1 MLKLSDYVDY
11 DGLGLADLVRRKLV
25 TPAELLAS
33 AQAAMAAVDP
43 TLRAVVYDMR
53 EAAAATLQTAL
64 PDGSFTGVPLMLK
77 DFVCQYAGVPTR
89 FGSRLF
95 EGLVPPT
102 DNEMMV
108 RLRRA
113 GFVTMAKTACPEFGF
128 NAATEAVAYGA
139 PTRNPWDLARS
150 PGGSSGGSAV
160 AVAARMVPIAYGD
173 DGGGSIRLPAS
184 HTATFGFKPSRG
196 RVPLGP
202 ELPDSAFGGLPC
214 ALGLTRSVRDC
225 AALLDVMAGPDLG
238 ATYSAPPPSRAFLAE
253 ASTPPGRLRIA
264 FCAGFSRDIA
274 VDPECMASLH
284 HAARLCEQL
293 GHDVTET
300 QFEIDRLAF
309 ARAWCTTFSAW
320 LQPIVDGTAAQLGRT
335 PGPDNLEAATWSVI
349 QYGRRLLASE
359 LIGATLFFNQL
370 SRQIARWF
378 TGFDVLLTPTVSR
391 PPPLLGVMNQNE
403 PGVDAYEFV
412 ARHLFSL
419 GHVCAVFNATGQPAM
434 SVPLYWT
441 PAGLPIGTHIVGPY
455 GNEAMLLRLA
465 AQLEAAQPWQRRL
478 PPICVR

>member
-1 MLKLSDYVDY
+1 MMQLSEYAEH
-11 DGLGLADLVRRKLV
+11 DGLGLAELVRRKAV
-25 TPAELLAS
+25 TPTELVAT
-33 AQAAMAAVDP
+33 AQAAMATVDP
-43 TLRAVVYDMR
+43 ALHAVVYDMR
-53 EAAAATLQTAL
+53 DAALESLQGGL
-64 PDGSFTGVPLMLK
+64 PDGPFTGVPLMLK

-95 EGLVPPT
+95 EGLVPRQ
-102 DNEMMV
+102 DNEIMA

-113 GFVTMAKTACPEFGF
+113 GFVTVAKTACPEFGF
-128 NAATEAVAYGA
+128 NAATEAIAYGA
-139 PTRNPWDLARS
+139 PTRNPWDVTRS
-150 PGGSSGGSAV
+150 PSGSSGGSAV

-184 HTATFGFKPSRG
+184 HTATFGLKPTRG

-202 ELPDSAFGGLPC
+202 DLPDGAFGGLPC

-238 ATYSAPPPSRAFLAE
+238 ATYFAPPPLRSFLME
-253 ASTPPGRLRIA
+253 AGAPPGRLRIA
-264 FCAGFSRDIA
+264 FCASFSNDIA
-274 VDPECMASLH
+274 VDPECVAAVQ
-284 HAARLCEQL
+284 HAAHLCEQL
-293 GHDVTET
+293 GHEVIET

-335 PGPDNLEAATWSVI
+335 PGLDNLETATWSVV
-349 QYGRRLLASE
+349 QYGRSLSASE
-359 LIGATLFFNQL
+359 LVNAALFFNTL
-370 SRQIARWF
+370 SREIARWF
-378 TGFDVLLTPTVSR
+378 TAFDVLLTPTVSR
-391 PPPLLGVMNQNE
+391 PPSLLGVMNQNE
-403 PGVDAYEFV
+403 PGVDAYQF
-412 ARHLFSL
+412 AANHLFSL

-441 PAGLPIGTHIVGPY
+441 LAGLPIGAHFVGPY

-465 AQLEAAQPWQRRL
+465 AQLETAQPWRRRL
-478 PPICVR
+478 PPICVG